1 MEQPRMFDPADE
13 TPGAAGRAAPRGE
26 GAKPGVPRRAARKKP
41 RVARPTRGKSK
52 LPDDGAALFLGWEG
66 TEHVPTLGFKPATAG
81 KPAPVPLTYGGDGH
95 LMTVAPTG
103 AGKGVGLIIPA
114 LLTYPGSVIVTDIKG
129 ENYQVTARYRREM
142 GQQVVVLDPFGLVTA
157 KDKGDRLNPFD
168 LFKVPGSDPESDAE
182 MLAAQLA
189 VGHEFSSDRYW
200 EDTGRGLVA
209 GLVADVATSSPPDKR
224 NLVTLRELLYNDDL
238 DYTLAVALDTRKK
251 SMSPL
256 ARDEFVAYLAAPSD
270 KTRPCIRTTATT
282 FVKCLGSSAVSKSLE
297 KSTFDL
303 CDLLH
308 NKPMTIYL
316 VLPPEK
322 LLSHRGLMRL
332 WVVTLMTVVM
342 RRTRLPRQRTL
353 FLLDEA
359 AQLGSLDLLPQAVSL
374 LRGYGLQVWTFWQ
387 DLSQL
392 MKLYPANWE
401 AVVNNAAVLQ
411 AFGVPGHAARVGW
424 RVALGEADAQLA
436 SELHADEMLVAITG
450 QPITRHTRANYLRDK
465 AFSGRFD
472 ANQRFLGLEN

>member
-1 MEQPRMFDPADE
+1 MLDPAADAPQRSRAGRRKTPAARQPR
-13 TPGAAGRAAPRGE
+13 GNKR
-26 GAKPGVPRRAARKKP
+26 
-41 RVARPTRGKSK
+41 
-52 LPDDGAALFLGWEG
+52 LPDDGSALFLGWEG
-66 TEHVPTLGFKPATAG
+66 TDHVPTIGFKTPTTSPA
-81 KPAPVPLTYGGDGH
+81 KQPITYNGDGH
-95 LMTVAPTG
+95 LMTIAPTG

-129 ENYQVTARYRREM
+129 ENYQVTARYRRAI

-157 KDKGDRLNPFD
+157 RDKGDKLNPFD
-168 LFKVPGSDPESDAE
+168 LFKVPGSDSESDAE

-209 GLVADVATSSPPDKR
+209 GLIADVASSSPPDKR
-224 NLVTLRELLYNDDL
+224 NLCTLRELLYNDDL
-238 DYTLAVALDTRKK
+238 DYTLAVALDSRKK

-256 ARDEFVAYLAAPSD
+256 ARDEFIAYLAAPSD

-282 FVKCLGSSAVSKSLE
+282 FVKCLGSTCVAKCLE

-303 CDLLH
+303 CDLLN

-322 LLSHRGLMRL
+322 LLSHRALLRL

-342 RRTRLPRQRTL
+342 RRTRLPKQRTL

-392 MKLYPANWE
+392 MKLYPSNWE
-401 AVVNNAAVLQ
+401 ALVNNAAVLQ
-411 AFGVPGHAARVGW
+411 AFGVPGHAARIGW
-424 RVALGEADAQLA
+424 RAVLGDADSQLA
-436 SELHADEMLVAITG
+436 SELHSDEMLVAVTG
-450 QPITRHTRANYLRDK
+450 QAIARHTRANYLRDK
-465 AFSGRFD
+465 PFVGRFD
-472 ANQRFLGLEN
+472 ANQRFLGLGR

>member
-1 MEQPRMFDPADE
+1 MPDPDE
-13 TPGAAGRAAPRGE
+13 VPTRGQ
-26 GAKPGVPRRAARKKP
+26 KAARK
-41 RVARPTRGKSK
+41 RPTRPIKAPRSN
-52 LPDDGAALFLGWEG
+52 LPDDGKSLFLGWDG
-66 TEHVPTLGFKPATAG
+66 TEHVPTLGFRPSAG
-81 KPAPVPLTYGGDGH
+81 PDAARPPLTYGGDGH
-95 LMTVAPTG
+95 LMTIAPTG
-103 AGKGVGLIIPA
+103 AGKGVGAIIPA

-129 ENYQVTARYRREM
+129 ENYQVTARYRRDL

-157 KDKGDRLNPFD
+157 KDKGDKLNPFD
-168 LFKVPGSDPESDAE
+168 LFKVPGSDLESDAE
-182 MLAAQLA
+182 MIAAQLA

-209 GLVADVATSSPPDKR
+209 GLVADVATSSPLDKR
-224 NLVTLRELLYNDDL
+224 NLCALREMLYNDDL

-251 SMSPL
+251 TMSPL
-256 ARDEFVAYLAAPSD
+256 ARDEFIAYLAAPSD

-282 FVKCLGSSAVSKSLE
+282 FVKCLGSSAVSRSLE
-297 KSTFDL
+297 RSTFDL
-303 CDLLH
+303 CDLLN

-332 WVVTLMTVVM
+332 WVVTLMTTVM
-342 RRTRLPRQRTL
+342 RRTRLPKQRTL

-392 MKLYPANWE
+392 MKLYPNNWE
-401 AVVNNAAVLQ
+401 AIVNNAAVLQ

-424 RVALGEADAQLA
+424 RSVLGDFDAQLA
-436 SELHADEMLVAITG
+436 TELHADEMLVAITG
-450 QPITRHTRANYLRDK
+450 QPTTRHTRANYLTDR
-465 AFSGRFD
+465 AFEGRFE
-472 ANQRFLGLEN
+472 ANHRFLGPEL

>member
-1 MEQPRMFDPADE
+1 MFDPAE
-13 TPGAAGRAAPRGE
+13 GAAKVPRARRGRAAALRRTPRGE
-26 GAKPGVPRRAARKKP
+26 R
-41 RVARPTRGKSK
+41 TR
-52 LPDDGAALFLGWEG
+52 LPDDGSALFLGWEG
-66 TEHVPTLGFKPATAG
+66 TEHAPTLGFRPAASSPDR
-81 KPAPVPLTYGGDGH
+81 KALTYSGDGH

-103 AGKGVGLIIPA
+103 AGKGVGLIIPV

-129 ENYQVTARYRREM
+129 ENYQVTARYRRAL

-157 KDKGDRLNPFD
+157 REKGDRLNPFD
-168 LFKVPGSDPESDAE
+168 LFRVPGADPESDAE

-209 GLVADVATSSPPDKR
+209 GLVADVATSSPPEKR
-224 NLVTLRELLYNDDL
+224 NLCTLREMLYDDEL
-238 DYTLAVALDTRKK
+238 DYNLAAALDTRKR

-282 FVKCLGSSAVSKSLE
+282 FVKCLGSTAVARCLE
-297 KSTFDL
+297 RSTFDL
-303 CDLLH
+303 CDLL
-308 NKPMTIYL
+308 NNRPMTIYL

-322 LLSHRGLMRL
+322 LLSHRALLRL
-332 WVVTLMTVVM
+332 WVVTLLTVVM
-342 RRTRLPRQRTL
+342 RRSRLPKQRTL

-359 AQLGSLDLLPQAVSL
+359 AQLGALDLLPQAVSL

-392 MKLYPANWE
+392 MKLYPHNWE
-401 AVVNNAAVLQ
+401 ALVNNAAVLQ
-411 AFGVPGHAARVGW
+411 AFGVPGHAARFGW
-424 RVALGEADAQLA
+424 RTILGDADAQLA
-436 SELHADEMLVAITG
+436 SELHPREMLVAVTG
-450 QPITRHTRANYLRDK
+450 QPLARHTRANYMTDK
-465 AFSGRFD
+465 PFAGRFE
-472 ANQRFLGLEN
+472 ANQRFSAFDK

>member
-1 MEQPRMFDPADE
+1 MFEATEEDMSNGPAS
-13 TPGAAGRAAPRGE
+13 TAGGLPSQRVNPMLPGTAPTLGRIR
-26 GAKPGVPRRAARKKP
+26 KP
-41 RVARPTRGKSK
+41 RLARQFRK
-52 LPDDGAALFLGWEG
+52 LPDDGLGLFLGWEG
-66 TEHVPTLGFKPATAG
+66 TEHSPTLGFRPTNSNKLARS
-81 KPAPVPLTYGGDGH
+81 PLTYSGDGH

-103 AGKGVGLIIPA
+103 AGKGVGVIIPA

-129 ENYQVTARYRREM
+129 ENYQVTARYRRSL
-142 GQQVVVLDPFGLVTA
+142 GQQVVVLDPFGLVTS
-157 KDKGDRLNPFD
+157 KDKADKLNPFD
-168 LFKVPGSDPESDAE
+168 LFKIPGSDPESDAE

-189 VGHEFSSDRYW
+189 VGHEFTSDRYW

-209 GLVADVATSSPPDKR
+209 GLVADVATSSPVEKR
-224 NLVTLRELLYNDDL
+224 NLCTLRELLYNDDL
-238 DYTLAVALDTRKK
+238 DYTLVVALETRKNK
-251 SMSPL
+251 MSPL

-282 FVKCLGSSAVSKSLE
+282 FVKCLGSTCVSKSLE
-297 KSTFDL
+297 KSTFDM
-303 CDLLH
+303 CDLLN

-322 LLSHRGLMRL
+322 LLSHRGLLRL
-332 WVVTLMTVVM
+332 WVVTLLTVVM
-342 RRTRLPRQRTL
+342 RRTRLPKVRTL

-392 MKLYPANWE
+392 IKLYPNNWE

-424 RVALGEADAQLA
+424 RTVLGDADAQLA
-436 SELHADEMLVAITG
+436 SELHAEEMLVAVTG
-450 QPITRHTRANYLRDK
+450 QPTTRHTRANYLYDK
-465 AFSGRFD
+465 PFVGRFD
-472 ANQRFLGLEN
+472 ANHRFGGLEK

>member
-1 MEQPRMFDPADE
+1 MEPSMFDPAE
-13 TPGAAGRAAPRGE
+13 GAAKSSPARKRKPPARRSRAS
-26 GAKPGVPRRAARKKP
+26 KPGKR
-41 RVARPTRGKSK
+41 

-66 TEHVPTLGFKPATAG
+66 TDHRPTLGFKPVAASADKKALGYT
-81 KPAPVPLTYGGDGH
+81 GDGH

-129 ENYQVTARYRREM
+129 ENYQVTARYRRAL
-142 GQQVVVLDPFGLVTA
+142 GQQVVVLDPFGLVA
-157 KDKGDRLNPFD
+157 PRDRGDRLNPFD
-168 LFKVPGSDPESDAE
+168 LFKVPGSDTESDAE

-209 GLVADVATSSPPDKR
+209 GLIADVATSAPPDKR
-224 NLVTLRELLYNDDL
+224 NLCTLRGMLYDDDL
-238 DYTLAVALDTRKK
+238 DYNLAIAIDTRKK

-256 ARDEFVAYLAAPSD
+256 ARDEFVAYLAAPAD

-282 FVKCLGSSAVSKSLE
+282 FVKCLGSSAVARCLE

-303 CDLLH
+303 CDLLN

-322 LLSHRGLMRL
+322 LLSHRALLRL

-342 RRTRLPRQRTL
+342 RRTRLPKQRTL

-359 AQLGSLDLLPQAVSL
+359 SQLGSLDLLPQAVSL

-392 MKLYPANWE
+392 MKLYPHNWE
-401 AVVNNAAVLQ
+401 ALVNNAAVLQ

-424 RVALGEADAQLA
+424 RTILGDVDAQLA
-436 SELHADEMLVAITG
+436 GELHSDEMLVAITG
-450 QPITRHTRANYLRDK
+450 QPLARHTRANYLRDK
-465 AFSGRFD
+465 PFTGRFD
-472 ANQRFLGLEN
+472 ANQRFSGLEK

>member
-1 MEQPRMFDPADE
+1 MFDPADE
-13 TPGAAGRAAPRGE
+13 APGSKAGRKR
-26 GAKPGVPRRAARKKP
+26 KPRAARS
-41 RVARPTRGKSK
+41 AGNGK
-52 LPDDGAALFLGWEG
+52 LPDVGSVLFLGWQG
-66 TEHVPTLGFKPATAG
+66 TEHVPTLGFKPTPSA
-81 KPAPVPLTYGGDGH
+81 KPAPTPLTYAGDGH

-129 ENYQVTARYRREM
+129 ENYQVTARYRRSL
-142 GQQVVVLDPFGLVTA
+142 GQQVVVLDPFGLVTH
-157 KDKGDRLNPFD
+157 KDKGDKLNPFD
-168 LFKVPGSDPESDAE
+168 LFKVPGSDAESDSE

-209 GLVADVATSSPPDKR
+209 GLVADVATSSPPEKR
-224 NLVTLRELLYNDDL
+224 NLCTLRELLYNDDL

-251 SMSPL
+251 TMSPL

-282 FVKCLGSSAVSKSLE
+282 FVKCLGSTAVSRSLE
-297 KSTFDL
+297 RSTFDL
-303 CDLLH
+303 NDLLH

-322 LLSHRGLMRL
+322 LLSHRGLLRL

-342 RRTRLPRQRTL
+342 RRTRLPKQRTL

-392 MKLYPANWE
+392 MKLYPSNWE
-401 AVVNNAAVLQ
+401 ALVNNAAVLQ
-411 AFGVPGHAARVGW
+411 AFGVPGHAARIGW
-424 RVALGEADAQLA
+424 RAVLGEAEAQLA
-436 SELHADEMLVAITG
+436 GELHSDEMLVAITG
-450 QPITRHTRANYLRDK
+450 QSTTRHTRANYLKDK
-465 AFSGRFD
+465 AFANRFD
-472 ANQRFLGLEN
+472 ANQRFLGLEK

>member
-1 MEQPRMFDPADE
+1 MFDQTSE
-13 TPGAAGRAAPRGE
+13 TPKGSRGGKRRPRSARTSD
-26 GAKPGVPRRAARKKP
+26 AKPTGND
-41 RVARPTRGKSK
+41 K
-52 LPDDGAALFLGWEG
+52 LPDDGTALLLGWEG
-66 TEHVPTLGFKPATAG
+66 TDHLPKLGFNPTPREIRKTA
-81 KPAPVPLTYGGDGH
+81 LTYDGDGH

-129 ENYQVTARYRREM
+129 ENYQVTARYRRAL
-142 GQQVVVLDPFGLVTA
+142 GQQVVVLDPFGLVTTR
-157 KDKGDRLNPFD
+157 DKADRLNPFD
-168 LFKVPGSDPESDAE
+168 LFRLPGSDPESDAE
-182 MLAAQLA
+182 MLAAQLS

-209 GLVADVATSSPPDKR
+209 GLIADVATSSPLEKR
-224 NLVTLRELLYNDDL
+224 NLCTLRDLLYNDDL

-251 SMSPL
+251 TMSPL
-256 ARDEFVAYLAAPSD
+256 ARDEFIAYLAAPSD

-282 FVKCLGSSAVSKSLE
+282 FVKCLGSSAVARCLE
-297 KSTFDL
+297 RSTFEL
-303 CDLLH
+303 SDLLQ

-322 LLSHRGLMRL
+322 LLSHRSLLRL

-342 RRTRLPRQRTL
+342 RRNRLPRQRTL

-392 MKLYPANWE
+392 IKLYPNTWE
-401 AVVNNAAVLQ
+401 ALVNNAAVLQ
-411 AFGVPGHAARVGW
+411 AFGVPGHAARIGW
-424 RVALGEADAQLA
+424 RVVLGELDAQLA
-436 SELHADEMLVAITG
+436 SELHPDEMLVAMTG
-450 QPITRHTRANYLRDK
+450 KSITRHTRANYLRDQP
-465 AFSGRFD
+465 FSGRFD
-472 ANQRFLGLEN
+472 ANQRFLGQEM

>member
-1 MEQPRMFDPADE
+1 MPAPDDD
-13 TPGAAGRAAPRGE
+13 TTGGQ
-26 GAKPGVPRRAARKKP
+26 KPTRKRKP
-41 RVARPTRGKSK
+41 RVAKTAPGTSQ
-52 LPDDGAALFLGWEG
+52 LPDDGSALFLGWEG
-66 TEHVPTLGFKPATAG
+66 TEHVPTLGFKPTSALGETR
-81 KPAPVPLTYGGDGH
+81 PPLTYSGDGH
-95 LMTVAPTG
+95 LMTIAPTG
-103 AGKGVGLIIPA
+103 AGKGVGAIIPA

-129 ENYQVTARYRREM
+129 ENYQVTARYRRDL

-157 KDKGDRLNPFD
+157 KDKADRLNPFD
-168 LFKVPGSDPESDAE
+168 LFKVPGSDAESDAE
-182 MLAAQLA
+182 MVAAQLA
-189 VGHEFSSDRYW
+189 VGHEFTSDRYW

-209 GLVADVATSSPPDKR
+209 GLVADIATSYAPEKR
-224 NLVTLRELLYNDDL
+224 NLCALREMLYNDDL

-251 SMSPL
+251 TMSPL
-256 ARDEFVAYLAAPSD
+256 ARDEFIAYLAAPSD

-282 FVKCLGSSAVSKSLE
+282 FVKCLGSSAVSRSLE

-303 CDLLH
+303 CDLLN

-332 WVVTLMTVVM
+332 WVVTLMTTVM
-342 RRTRLPRQRTL
+342 RRMRLPKQRTL

-392 MKLYPANWE
+392 IKLYPNNWE
-401 AVVNNAAVLQ
+401 AIVNNAAVLQ

-424 RVALGEADAQLA
+424 RAVLGDMDAQLA
-436 SELHADEMLVAITG
+436 SELHSDEMLVAITG
-450 QPITRHTRANYLRDK
+450 QSTNRHTRANYLRDR
-465 AFSGRFD
+465 AFEKRFD
-472 ANQRFLGLEN
+472 ANHRFLGPGM

>member
-1 MEQPRMFDPADE
+1 MSDLVH
-13 TPGAAGRAAPRGE
+13 AAQKSHSRRKTATRPSRSHKAA
-26 GAKPGVPRRAARKKP
+26 
-41 RVARPTRGKSK
+41 TR
-52 LPDDGAALFLGWEG
+52 LPDDGTALFLGWEG
-66 TEHVPTLGFKPATAG
+66 TDHLPTLGFKPATTTSDKQA
-81 KPAPVPLTYGGDGH
+81 LTYTGDGH

-129 ENYQVTARYRREM
+129 ENYQVTARYRRAL

-157 KDKGDRLNPFD
+157 RDRGDRLNPFD
-168 LFKVPGSDPESDAE
+168 LFKLPGSDPESDAE

-209 GLVADVATSSPPDKR
+209 GLIADVAASAPSDKR
-224 NLVTLRELLYNDDL
+224 NLCSLRALLYDDEL
-238 DYTLAVALDTRKK
+238 DYNLAVALESRKK

-256 ARDEFVAYLAAPSD
+256 ARDEFIAYLAAPAD

-282 FVKCLGSSAVSKSLE
+282 FVKCLGSSAVSRCLD

-303 CDLLH
+303 CDLLN

-322 LLSHRGLMRL
+322 LLSHRALLRL

-342 RRTRLPRQRTL
+342 RRTRLPKQRTL

-392 MKLYPANWE
+392 MKLYPTNWE
-401 AVVNNAAVLQ
+401 ALVNNAAVLQ
-411 AFGVPGHAARVGW
+411 AFGVPGHAARFGW
-424 RVALGEADAQLA
+424 RIVLGDIDSQLA
-436 SELHADEMLVAITG
+436 SELHSDEMLVAVTG
-450 QPITRHTRANYLRDK
+450 RPLARHTRANYLRDK
-465 AFSGRFD
+465 PFASRFD
-472 ANQRFLGLEN
+472 ANQRFVGWEK

>member
-1 MEQPRMFDPADE
+1 
-13 TPGAAGRAAPRGE
+13 
-26 GAKPGVPRRAARKKP
+26 
-41 RVARPTRGKSK
+41 
-52 LPDDGAALFLGWEG
+52 
-66 TEHVPTLGFKPATAG
+66 
-81 KPAPVPLTYGGDGH
+81 
-95 LMTVAPTG
+95 MTVAPTG

-114 LLTYPGSVIVTDIKG
+114 LLTYPGSIIVTDIKG
-129 ENYQVTARYRREM
+129 ENYQVTARYRRSL

-157 KDKGDRLNPFD
+157 KDKGDKLNPFD

-182 MLAAQLA
+182 MIAAQLA

-209 GLVADVATSSPPDKR
+209 GLVADVATASPPEKR
-224 NLVTLRELLYNDDL
+224 NLCTLRELLYNDDL

-282 FVKCLGSSAVSKSLE
+282 FVKCLGSTCVSRSLE

-303 CDLLH
+303 CDLL
-308 NKPMTIYL
+308 NSKPMTIYL

-322 LLSHRGLMRL
+322 LLSHRGLLRL

-342 RRTRLPRQRTL
+342 RRTRLPKQRTL

-392 MKLYPANWE
+392 MKLYPSNWE
-401 AVVNNAAVLQ
+401 AIVNNAAVLQ
-411 AFGVPGHAARVGW
+411 AFGVPGHAARIGW
-424 RVALGEADAQLA
+424 RAVLGEADAQLA
-436 SELHADEMLVAITG
+436 GELHEDEMLVAITG
-450 QPITRHTRANYLRDK
+450 QPTTRHTRANYLRDK
-465 AFSGRFD
+465 AFDNRFD
-472 ANQRFLGLEN
+472 ANQRFLGLEK

>member
-1 MEQPRMFDPADE
+1 
-13 TPGAAGRAAPRGE
+13 
-26 GAKPGVPRRAARKKP
+26 
-41 RVARPTRGKSK
+41 
-52 LPDDGAALFLGWEG
+52 LFLGWAG
-66 TEHVPTLGFKPATAG
+66 TDHAPTLGFNPTA
-81 KPAPVPLTYGGDGH
+81 ARQAARTALTYSGDGH

-103 AGKGVGLIIPA
+103 AGKGVGLIIPT

-157 KDKGDRLNPFD
+157 KDRADKLNPFD

-209 GLVADVATSSPPDKR
+209 GLIADVATSSPADKR
-224 NLVTLRELLYNDDL
+224 NLCTLREMLYNDEL
-238 DYTLAVALDTRKK
+238 DYAIAVALDTRKK

-256 ARDEFVAYLAAPSD
+256 ARDEFIAYLAAPSD

-282 FVKCLGSSAVSKSLE
+282 FVKCLGSTAVSRSLE
-297 KSTFDL
+297 RSTFDL
-303 CDLLH
+303 TDLL
-308 NKPMTIYL
+308 NNRPMTIYL

-322 LLSHRGLMRL
+322 LLSHRGLLRL

-342 RRTRLPRQRTL
+342 RRARLPKQRTL

-359 AQLGSLDLLPQAVSL
+359 AQLGALDLLPQAVSL

-392 MKLYPANWE
+392 IKLYPGNWE

-424 RVALGEADAQLA
+424 RAVLGEADAQLA
-436 SELHADEMLVAITG
+436 SELHADEMLVAFTG
-450 QPITRHTRANYLRDK
+450 QPIARHTRANYLRDK
-465 AFSGRFD
+465 AFAGRFD
-472 ANQRFLGLEN
+472 ANQRFSGPGM

>member
-1 MEQPRMFDPADE
+1 MIEPTQESEPHELKAGLPAH
-13 TPGAAGRAAPRGE
+13 RVS
-26 GAKPGVPRRAARKKP
+26 AKSPEPPHNTERTRKPK
-41 RVARPTRGKSK
+41 VARQFRK
-52 LPDDGAALFLGWEG
+52 LPDDGAGLFLGWEG
-66 TEHVPTLGFKPATAG
+66 TEHVPTLGFKPSNGNKLARS
-81 KPAPVPLTYGGDGH
+81 PLTYPGDGH

-103 AGKGVGLIIPA
+103 AGKGVGVIIPA

-129 ENYQVTARYRREM
+129 ENYQVTARYRRAL
-142 GQQVVVLDPFGLVTA
+142 GQQVVVLDPFGLVTS
-157 KDKGDRLNPFD
+157 KDKADKLNPFD
-168 LFKVPGSDPESDAE
+168 LFKIPGSDPESDAE

-189 VGHEFSSDRYW
+189 VGHEFTSDRYW

-209 GLVADVATSSPPDKR
+209 GLVADVAMSSPPEKR
-224 NLVTLRELLYNDDL
+224 NLCTLRELLYNDDL

-251 SMSPL
+251 TMSPL

-282 FVKCLGSSAVSKSLE
+282 FVKCLGSTCVAKSLE

-303 CDLLH
+303 CDLLN

-322 LLSHRGLMRL
+322 LLSHRGLLRL
-332 WVVTLMTVVM
+332 WVVTLLTVVM
-342 RRTRLPRQRTL
+342 RRARLPKVRTL

-392 MKLYPANWE
+392 IKLYPNNWE

-424 RVALGEADAQLA
+424 RTVLGDADALLA
-436 SELHADEMLVAITG
+436 SELHTEEMLVAITG
-450 QPITRHTRANYLRDK
+450 QPTTRHTRANYLNDK
-465 AFSGRFD
+465 PFAGRFD
-472 ANQRFLGLEN
+472 SNYRFSGLEK

>member
-1 MEQPRMFDPADE
+1 MSDSADDARR
-13 TPGAAGRAAPRGE
+13 PAPRRRTPRARA
-26 GAKPGVPRRAARKKP
+26 GAP
-41 RVARPTRGKSK
+41 K
-52 LPDDGAALFLGWEG
+52 LPDGGSSLFLGWSG
-66 TEHVPTLGFKPATAG
+66 TDHAPTLGFNPTASRPAARD
-81 KPAPVPLTYGGDGH
+81 PLTYGGDGH

-103 AGKGVGLIIPA
+103 AGKGVGVIIPA

-129 ENYQVTARYRREM
+129 ENYQVTARYRREL
-142 GQQVVVLDPFGLVTA
+142 GQQVVVLDPFGLVA
-157 KDKGDRLNPFD
+157 HKDKADKLNPFD

-182 MLAAQLA
+182 MIASQLA

-209 GLVADVATSSPPDKR
+209 GLVADVATSSPPEKR
-224 NLVTLRELLYNDDL
+224 NLCALREMLYNDDL

-251 SMSPL
+251 TMSPL
-256 ARDEFVAYLAAPSD
+256 ARDEFVAYLAAPAD

-282 FVKCLGSSAVSKSLE
+282 FVKCLGSTAVSRSLE

-303 CDLLH
+303 SDLLR

-322 LLSHRGLMRL
+322 LLSHRGLLRL

-342 RRTRLPRQRTL
+342 RRTRLPKQRTL

-392 MKLYPANWE
+392 IKLYPSNWE

-424 RVALGEADAQLA
+424 RTVLGDADAQLA
-436 SELHADEMLVAITG
+436 SELHPDEMLVAVTG
-450 QPITRHTRANYLRDK
+450 RPTERHTRANYMTDK
-465 AFSGRFD
+465 PFAGRFD
-472 ANQRFLGLEN
+472 ANHRFLGHEM